1 MGIPALTWNTQESE
15 GVSPAEID
23 PILYN
28 NAYVY
33 DTSPASPIDGVPVEL
48 FKKTRQ
54 YTYNAGSGT
63 EDGSP
68 GNPAPY
74 YSTSYTSTNP
84 HHNNM
89 VVIKGGVY
97 EKAEFTTCTSGGT
110 TNPTAGVS
118 YGNNV
123 VFVDTGSSSP
133 LVYGPI
139 IAYSTGDSPQLGA
152 NIEANV
158 GWVATTVNA
167 TAGIHTNNFSSV
179 AGSYSPSSPSYAGIP
194 LNLDDISW
202 SGTYGSYT
210 GTQAAGF
217 PGVSAVS
224 APNISVNYSTSAL
237 SPAGGTDQPAS
248 SSPVSVTGSS
258 GSKRVEFWA
267 PGVSSASPTSSY
279 LRGGVE
285 FEIAKDK
292 KYKIKPLSALT
303 VNATA
308 SVTPFGVGGGRTGNN
323 KDINTTTH
331 CKATINTIGLHNLAD
346 ANNRVH
352 ITGSSQVQLNG
363 WHYVHDV
370 TDANTFS
377 IVVPLSQDS
386 GTTTT
391 VTEFTVETYDG
402 IDKPGGVFKTPL
414 TVDYVDEVNLFSST
428 SGYHSNGDYF
438 TTWTSTQKYNYHTTK
453 PHGFSAGDSFT
464 TSPSSGSDWL
474 GTKTILSPTGSHN
487 FDVLVSSGT
496 SSGSPSTTRRYTGSF
511 SISGPTKGTVRA
523 GGNAG
528 NENVIMSHDT
538 TLEAGGQY
546 QYYPN
551 SSFSNVVYADVEC
564 GAVGDSDSSMFKLM
578 GLEIDADTGRLHSN
592 GAFDGVN
599 NKGVRS
605 LDSFYPKFLEA
616 REGALNSTITTGSVT
631 QSNNSIILDDVER
644 LPAGHLKT
652 FTYSNGFITRVVK
665 TKAFTLEYANGTSY
679 TRSGVEVEND
689 IGSNTYTDTSYTLIY
704 VDTTW
709 PVVNSSAHFML
720 EKQNNTPIV
729 SGTSIIAYVGPDEG
743 FHIPVWSS
751 IKASKKTSHLGS
763 GHTTDTND
771 YKYQDFCIKVYKS
784 LNADR
789 DDFITVYSDPDNES
803 EPIDAN
809 TAYTYVSGTQIEGQF
824 ANGDNIV
831 TDINTPV
838 TNSQHLANTYANGSV
853 RHF

>member
-1 MGIPALTWNTQESE
+1 MGIPALTWNTQNKE

-48 FKKTRQ
+48 FKKTRY

-63 EDGSP
+63 EGEH
-68 GNPAPY
+68 GYVAPY
-74 YSTSYTSTNP
+74 YTVGYSSTNP
-84 HHNNM
+84 HHDNM
-89 VVIKGGVY
+89 VAIKGGVY

-110 TNPTAGVS
+110 SNPTAGVS

-123 VFVDTGSSSP
+123 IFVDTGSSSP

-139 IAYSTGDSPQLGA
+139 IAYSSGDSPQLGA

-167 TAGIHTNNFSSV
+167 TAGIHTNNHISV
-179 AGSYSPSSPSYAGIP
+179 AGNYSPSSPSYAGIP
-194 LNLDDISW
+194 LNLSSISW
-202 SGTYGSYT
+202 TGTYGSYS
-210 GTQAAGF
+210 GTQTASF
-217 PGVSAVS
+217 PGVSAVT
-224 APNISVNYSTSAL
+224 APNISINYSTSAL
-237 SPAGGTDQPAS
+237 SPAGGAGQPAA

-292 KYKIKPLSALT
+292 KYKIKPLDALT
-303 VNATA
+303 VTATA
-308 SVTPFGVGGGRTGNN
+308 YVSPFGVGGGRLGTN
-323 KDINTTTH
+323 KDINTATH
-331 CKATINTIGLHNLAD
+331 CKATINTIGNHNLAD

-352 ITGSSQVQLNG
+352 ITGSTQTQLNG
-363 WHYVHDV
+363 WHNVYDV
-370 TDANTFS
+370 SDANTFS

-386 GTTTT
+386 GTISSITTA
-391 VTEFTVETYDG
+391 FTVETYDG
-402 IDKPGGVFKTPL
+402 VDKPGGVFKTPL
-414 TVDYVDEVNLFSST
+414 TVDYVDEVNLYST
-428 SGYHSNGDYF
+428 SYGQYSNGVTYVIYS
-438 TTWTSTQKYNYHTTK
+438 STQKYNYHTTK
-453 PHGFSAGDSFT
+453 AHGFSAGDSFT
-464 TSPSSGSDWL
+464 TSPSSGSGWL
-474 GTKTILSPTGSHN
+474 GTKTVMAPTGSHN
-487 FDVLVSSGT
+487 FDVLISSGS
-496 SSGSPSTTRRYTGSF
+496 SSGSPSTTRRYTGSL
-511 SISGPTKGTVRA
+511 SISGPTKGTVMA

-538 TLEAGGQY
+538 TMESGGQY

-564 GAVGDSDSSMFKLM
+564 RGLVDSDSSMFKLM

-616 REGALNSTITTGSVT
+616 REGALNSTVTTGSVT

-644 LPAGHLKT
+644 LPVGHLKT
-652 FTYSNGFITRVVK
+652 FTYSNGAITNITSV
-665 TKAFTLEYANGTSY
+665 KAFSLEYANGTSY

-689 IGSNTYTDTSYTLIY
+689 IGGNTYTDTTYTITY
-704 VDTTW
+704 VDTSW

-720 EKQNNTPIV
+720 EKQNNTPMV
-729 SGTSIIAYVGPDEG
+729 SGESIIAFVGPEDG

-763 GHTTDTND
+763 GHTVDAND

-784 LNADR
+784 LVADR
-789 DDFITVYSDPDNES
+789 DDFVGVYSDPDNES
-803 EPIDAN
+803 EPVDAN

-831 TDINTPV
+831 TEINTPV

>member
-1 MGIPALTWNTQESE
+1 MGIPALTWNTQNKD

-33 DTSPASPIDGVPVEL
+33 DSSPASPIDGVPVENY
-48 FKKTRQ
+48 KKTRI
-54 YTYNAGSGT
+54 YNYNPGSGT
-63 EDGSP
+63 EGSP
-68 GNPAPY
+68 SYVAPY
-74 YSTSYTSTNP
+74 YTTAYTSTNP

-89 VVIKGGVY
+89 IAIKGGVY
-97 EKAEFTTCTSGGT
+97 EKAEFSTCTTGGT

-123 VFVDTGSSSP
+123 VFVDTGSASP
-133 LVYGPI
+133 LNYGPI
-139 IAYSTGDSPQLGA
+139 IAYSSGDSPQLGA

-167 TAGIHTNNFSSV
+167 TAGIHTNNFTSS
-179 AGSYSPSSPSYAGIP
+179 AGNYSPSNPSYAGIP
-194 LNLDDISW
+194 LDLSSISW
-202 SGTYGSYT
+202 GGTYGDYS
-210 GTQAAGF
+210 GTQSASF
-217 PGVSAVS
+217 PGVSAVA
-224 APNISVNYSTSAL
+224 APNVIVNYNTSST
-237 SPAGGTDQPAS
+237 SPAGGTGQPAA
-248 SSPVSVTGSS
+248 SSPVSVTGTS

-292 KYKIKPLSALT
+292 MYKIKPLTALT
-303 VNATA
+303 VTATA
-308 SVTPFGVGGGRTGNN
+308 SVAPFGVGGGRTGNN
-323 KDINTTTH
+323 KDINTATH
-331 CKATINTIGLHNLAD
+331 CKATINTNGLHNLAD
-346 ANNRVH
+346 SNNRVH

-363 WHYVHDV
+363 WHNVYDV

-386 GTTTT
+386 GTTTNIT
-391 VTEFTVETYDG
+391 TAFTVETYDG

-414 TVDYVDEVNLFSST
+414 TVSYIDSKGDYSSSAAT
-428 SGYHSNGDYF
+428 HANGDYYTAYTSHTYYTYR
-438 TTWTSTQKYNYHTTK
+438 TTSA
-453 PHGFSAGDSFT
+453 HGFSSGDSFT
-464 TSPSSGSDWL
+464 TSPSSGDAWL
-474 GTKTILSPTGSHN
+474 GTKSVWRIAGPYT
-487 FDVLVSSGT
+487 FDVLIASGT
-496 SSGSPSTTRRYTGSF
+496 SAGSPSSSRVFTGSLT
-511 SISGPTKGTVRA
+511 ISGPTKGTVRA

-528 NENVIMSHDT
+528 NEKVILDYNASMES
-538 TLEAGGQY
+538 GGQY

-551 SSFSNVVYADVEC
+551 SSFGNVVYADVEC
-564 GAVGDSDSSMFKLM
+564 RGLVDSNSSMFTLM
-578 GLEIDADTGRLHSN
+578 GLQIDDNGRLHSN

-605 LDSFYPKFLEA
+605 LDSWYPKFLDA
-616 REGALNSTITTGSVT
+616 REKALNSTITTGSVT

-644 LPAGHLKT
+644 LPVGHLKT
-652 FTYSNGFITRVVK
+652 FTYSNGAVTNITSV
-665 TKAFTLEYANGTSY
+665 KAFSLEYANGTSY

-689 IGSNTYTDTSYTLIY
+689 IGGNTYTDTSYTITY
-704 VDTTW
+704 VDNSW
-709 PVVNSSAHFML
+709 PVANSSAHFML
-720 EKQNNTPIV
+720 EKQNNTPMV
-729 SGTSIIAYVGPDEG
+729 SGESIIAFVGPEDG

-751 IKASKKTSHLGS
+751 IKAFKKTSHLGS
-763 GHTTDTND
+763 GHTVDAND

-784 LNADR
+784 LAADR
-789 DDFITVYSDPDNES
+789 DDVVGVYSDPDNES
-803 EPIDAN
+803 EPVDAN

-831 TDINTPV
+831 TEINTPV